1 MKLLT
6 KEEQKSYENKK
17 KSVIFVNTNLKA
29 NIWKVKNILQLQ
41 IIVIIWENIEV
52 LHIAYVIINIVP
64 LKNSYSFS

>member
-1 MKLLT
+1 MKM
-6 KEEQKSYENKK
+6 Q
-17 KSVIFVNTNLKA
+17 KSVILVNTNLKT